1 MPADNSSA
9 VAKPRSLVVWSSTR
23 LGGDRR
29 FFSTWSALDNPVFR
43 KLWITQPNSFRL
55 EMNVPSWNE
64 HLLQKE
70 RMTKAEKELLEK
82 ASSLHIGTTA
92 PEERIYLSV
101 NKDLFT
107 PRQCDYNPP
116 SLPKS
121 PADQLA

>member
-23 LGGDRR
+23 LGSDRR
-29 FFSTWSALDNPVFR
+29 FFSTWSALGNPVFR
-43 KLWITQPNSFRL
+43 KLWITRPNSFRL

-70 RMTKAEKELLEK
+70 RMTQAEKELLQN
-82 ASSLHIGTTA
+82 AWSLHLGSTP

-101 NKDLFT
+101 SRELHT
-107 PRQCDYNPP
+107 PRQCDYQPP
-116 SLPKS
+116 GPPKKN
-121 PADQLA
+121 LT